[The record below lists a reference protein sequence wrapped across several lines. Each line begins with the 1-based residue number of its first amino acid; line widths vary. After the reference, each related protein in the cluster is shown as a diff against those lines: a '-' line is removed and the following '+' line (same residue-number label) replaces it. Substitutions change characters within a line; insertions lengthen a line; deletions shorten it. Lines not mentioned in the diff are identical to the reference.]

1 MLMLLLK
8 LLHNFSKWRSSSTFP
23 FSNASS
29 SSTFSSIPGLR
40 LSPRS
45 ILLMRLPLQF
55 LFGLLSLSYLSSIQF
70 DCDSTIS
77 SSAFILQMDC
87 LISFLFLSRTIL
99 QWFVEDNL
107 LFHGVPVLCWD
118 CESRVSSLAEF
129 FFHISVWKIPVLLLL
144 SVATFKV
151 LSRGVSPSRTDTL
164 FPSAELMF
172 RDEVSLCGLLLSC
185 RDSPVSWGLSPTSAA
200 FAVSCGLHQCVWT
213 LMTVRSD
220 PIPGT
225 AASSEALQDVHPR
238 LSQGEV
244 FSLKDCHFFNR
255 LLATDLFKLSV
266 TSWFNFGYKCKF
278 THFF

>member
-8 LLHNFSKWRSSSTFP
+8 ILHNFSKWHSSSTFP

-29 SSTFSSIPGLR
+29 SSTFSSTPGLR

-55 LFGLLSLSYLSSIQF
+55 LFGLLSLSYLSSIQLGVGQQYPALLSYCRWTALF
-70 DCDSTIS
+70 PFCFSHTLFCSGLWRIT
-77 SSAFILQMDC
+77 FFFTV
-87 LISFLFLSRTIL
+87 FLFCAGIA
-99 QWFVEDNL
+99 NL
-107 LFHGVPVLCWD
+107 EP
-118 CESRVSSLAEF
+118 
-129 FFHISVWKIPVLLLL
+129 
-144 SVATFKV
+144 
-151 LSRGVSPSRTDTL
+151 GVSPSRTDTL
-164 FPSAELMF
+164 FPSVELMF
-172 RDEVSLCGLLLSC
+172 RDDASLCCLLLSG
-185 RDSPVSWGLSPTSAA
+185 RDSPDSWGLSPTSAA

-213 LMTVRSD
+213 LMTVRPD

-225 AASSEALQDVHPR
+225 AASSEALQDVDPR

-244 FSLKDCHFFNR
+244 FSLKDCYFFNR